1 MEMASIILAGV
12 GALLLAAVWPAWQ
25 RERQRRLPEERQWE
39 CATIDVAPLV
49 HRVEQVRSDYIGA
62 RPPFHA
68 GRLFHEQLLDAARR
82 TVSNLSFFR
91 CRRDEP
97 DHKHPEQITA

>member
-12 GALLLAAVWPAWQ
+12 GALLLAAVWPAWR
-25 RERQRRLPEERQWE
+25 RERQRE
-39 CATIDVAPLV
+39 CSTINVTPLV

-91 CRRDEP
+91 RRRDEP
-97 DHKHPEQITA
+97 DHKNPEQITA